1 MADLSRPPDFRYPGS
16 ITIFTRETSMKLR
29 SSLWVLFGLLI
40 SACALAA
47 TEEYTFPFQDPYV
60 ATVVGTPPD
69 GRAEPKPIQGAN
81 VTRMALDVFGDRK
94 KPEVFWYDRGLR
106 SAVVSQDHKAPL
118 IFLIAGT
125 GASFDSP
132 KNRGMARAFYKA
144 GFHVAAISSSTHPNF
159 IISAS
164 STGFPGH
171 LADDSK
177 DIYRVMELMM
187 KEMGDRIEVSDYYV
201 TGYSLGG
208 AQAAYVSKLDEERR
222 IFNFKKVLMINPPV
236 SLYNSVNLIDDMLA
250 ENIPGGPE
258 HFDAFF
264 QGVMNAFTEVY
275 TTQKHVEFND
285 EFLYTVYRHRPPKS
299 DEPLAALIGTSFRMS
314 SANMIFT
321 TDVMTNSGYIVPKN
335 RELSPS
341 ESLTGFYKV
350 AHRITFLQYFDELLY
365 PYYKSKQPGL
375 KRQELLDELSL
386 HSIEDYLRNSDK
398 IYVVH
403 NADDLILQKGEIDFF
418 TEVFGS
424 RAKIYPFGGHCGN
437 MDYKVNVKHML
448 SLFADAGA
456 GK

>member
-1 MADLSRPPDFRYPGS
+1 
-16 ITIFTRETSMKLR
+16 MKSK

-40 SACALAA
+40 SASALAA
-47 TEEYTFPFQDPYV
+47 TERYTFPFQDPYV

-69 GRAEPKPIQGAN
+69 ARAEPKPIQGAN

-106 SAVVSQDHKAPL
+106 SAVVTQDHKAPL

-164 STGFPGH
+164 SSGFPGH

-222 IFNFKKVLMINPPV
+222 VFNFKKVLMINPPV
-236 SLYNSVNLIDDMLA
+236 SLYNSVNRIDDMLA
-250 ENIPGGPE
+250 QNIPGGLDR
-258 HFDAFF
+258 FDAFF
-264 QGVMNAFTEVY
+264 ERLMKAFTEVY

-285 EFLYTVYRHRPPKS
+285 EFLYTVYRHRPPKD
-299 DEPLAALIGTSFRMS
+299 DEPLAALIGTSFRIS
-314 SANMIFT
+314 SANMIFA

-335 RELSPS
+335 RVLAPGD
-341 ESLTGFYKV
+341 SLTGYSKV

-386 HSIEDYLRNSDK
+386 YSIEDYLRNSDK
-398 IYVVH
+398 IYVMH

-418 TEVFGS
+418 TKVFGS

-437 MDYKVNVKHML
+437 MDYPVNVEHML